1 MRADRGFH
9 QGRLHRRLSFGT
21 ALVGLLFAFAL
32 AAVPTT
38 GSSQSRPYRTFDETV
53 IFIDSKLS
61 QVNRNKRVGYRLTV
75 STICVAHWGNDSI
88 RTELAFS
95 LLDRTGANTGGD
107 SSVIC
112 QPARNS
118 RSRVQACI
126 PIQFRSESGW
136 RTLRKSTFA
145 RFPAGSEADSA
156 EVQDALSYLM
166 EICGRR

>member
-1 MRADRGFH
+1 MRADLGFH
-9 QGRLHRRLSFGT
+9 QVGLHRPFGT
-21 ALVGLLFAFAL
+21 ALVRLLFALAL

-38 GSSQSRPYRTFDETV
+38 GLSQSHPYRTFDETV
-53 IFIDSKLS
+53 GFINSKLS
-61 QVNRNKRVGYRLTV
+61 QVDRNKRVGYRLTV

-88 RTELAFS
+88 RTELMFS
-95 LLDRTGANTGGD
+95 LLDRTGVNTGSD

-112 QPARNS
+112 PPAGNS
-118 RSRVQACI
+118 RSRFQACI
-126 PIQFRSESGW
+126 PVQFRSEAGW
-136 RTLRKSTFA
+136 KTLKRSEFA